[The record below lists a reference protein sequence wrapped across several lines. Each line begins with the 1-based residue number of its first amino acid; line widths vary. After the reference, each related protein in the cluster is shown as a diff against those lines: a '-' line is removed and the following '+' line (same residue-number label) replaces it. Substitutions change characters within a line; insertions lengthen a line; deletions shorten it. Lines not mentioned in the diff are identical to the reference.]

1 MRAEKLQEISS
12 SRMGAKQS
20 RKLPEKITTAI
31 KPATPK
37 QTIIKQNNLQIEQQN
52 QKHLDNLKDI
62 QLQIKS
68 KEFSFKKDNLMV
80 DLIRNRKTGGKSI
93 EEIEKMVIDGQIPYL
108 QVPSIE
114 TQGEKSIAYWK

>member
-1 MRAEKLQEISS
+1 M
-12 SRMGAKQS
+12 
-20 RKLPEKITTAI
+20 I

-37 QTIIKQNNLQIEQQN
+37 QTIIKQNNLQIDQQN

-93 EEIEKMVIDGQIPYL
+93 EEIEKMVIDGQIPFL

-114 TQGEKSIAYWK
+114 TQGEKSTAYWK